1 MLTANVLREKF
12 EQNLKMLKRITPSP
26 AERILKRLAWQKKY
40 RQSLVFHLISSNMT
54 HEWNFRSQQGRLSGS
69 QQYNT
74 QQPDQVMNALN
85 AIRHAQEAMV
95 PAIVNSFEQALQRVL
110 QSVHTTPRQQHLNFT
125 SEMFNGYL
133 TDRLAPL
140 LEERAR
146 SLAPVLL
153 ELRYFYSIIIT
164 PINDRI
170 RLTCTLDL
178 FVRWRKTTM
187 EFLASSISVS

>member
-1 MLTANVLREKF
+1 
-12 EQNLKMLKRITPSP
+12 
-26 AERILKRLAWQKKY
+26 
-40 RQSLVFHLISSNMT
+40 
-54 HEWNFRSQQGRLSGS
+54 
-69 QQYNT
+69 
-74 QQPDQVMNALN
+74 MNALN

-178 FVRWRKTTM
+178 FVRWLKTTM

>member
-1 MLTANVLREKF
+1 
-12 EQNLKMLKRITPSP
+12 
-26 AERILKRLAWQKKY
+26 
-40 RQSLVFHLISSNMT
+40 MT
-54 HEWNFRSQQGRLSGS
+54 HEWKFRSQQGRLSGS

-95 PAIVNSFEQALQRVL
+95 PAIVNSFEQALQRV
-110 QSVHTTPRQQHLNFT
+110 VHTTPRQQHLNFT

-170 RLTCTLDL
+170 RLTYTLDL
-178 FVRWRKTTM
+178 FVRWLKTTM

>member
-1 MLTANVLREKF
+1 
-12 EQNLKMLKRITPSP
+12 
-26 AERILKRLAWQKKY
+26 
-40 RQSLVFHLISSNMT
+40 MT

-74 QQPDQVMNALN
+74 QQPDQIMNALN
-85 AIRHAQEAMV
+85 AIRQAQEAMV

-133 TDRLAPL
+133 RDRLAPL

-153 ELRYFYSIIIT
+153 ELRYFYIIIIT

-170 RLTCTLDL
+170 RLTYTLDL
-178 FVRWRKTTM
+178 FVRWLKTTM
-187 EFLASSISVS
+187 GFLASSISVS